1 MFPPTSGLVRQ
12 MLRGTFVGLTPYL
25 PMLASIPRQSSF
37 SERAL
42 ANHMLFLSIALVV
55 LIWSLLTGSDGI
67 QLRFTRESFAALANF
82 VDYKQVGIP
91 IAGGLLLYLLISL
104 ISHQSRGFSAQENG
118 YRWREL
124 LHAEISSILLSS
136 SSLALVVGLLFL
148 WAGTFSEGFKTLSWW
163 PVGLILAYLLRP
175 KSQDRA
181 F

>member
-1 MFPPTSGLVRQ
+1 MR
-12 MLRGTFVGLTPYL
+12 
-25 PMLASIPRQSSF
+25 ASIPRQSSF

-104 ISHQSRGFSAQENG
+104 ISHQSSV
-118 YRWREL
+118 
-124 LHAEISSILLSS
+124 LS
-136 SSLALVVGLLFL
+136 
-148 WAGTFSEGFKTLSWW
+148 
-163 PVGLILAYLLRP
+163 
-175 KSQDRA
+175 
-181 F
+181 

>member
-25 PMLASIPRQSSF
+25 PMRASIPRQSSF

-148 WAGTFSEGFKTLSWW
+148 WAGTFSEGFKAM
-163 PVGLILAYLLRP
+163 LIKVHRCRF
-175 KSQDRA
+175 SNVIRR
-181 F
+181 